1 MIGINQVTK
10 ILKCYLKGGLEELLI
25 DNYQGSKPK
34 LTQEQQHLLTLEL
47 KTKIYNTATFDEFCS
62 KLDAFFANLDQYR
75 TELASLL
82 IERLELVPAVWEAP
96 ASA

>member
-1 MIGINQVTK
+1 MRKKFCKDKYRG
-10 ILKCYLKGGLEELLI
+10 
-25 DNYQGSKPK
+25 
-34 LTQEQQHLLTLEL
+34 
-47 KTKIYNTATFDEFCS
+47 AFDEFCS

-82 IERLELVPAVWEAP
+82 IERFELIPAVWEAP